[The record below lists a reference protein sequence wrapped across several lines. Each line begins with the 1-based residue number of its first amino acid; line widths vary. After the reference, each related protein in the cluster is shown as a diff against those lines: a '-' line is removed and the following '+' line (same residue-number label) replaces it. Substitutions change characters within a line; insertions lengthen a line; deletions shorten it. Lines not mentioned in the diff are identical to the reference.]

1 MYRYEDVLKS
11 SLDYFN
17 GDELAATTWIK
28 KYCLRD
34 LEGNLLEKSPE
45 DMHNRIADEILRI
58 EEKYTV
64 KHFTKD
70 KLIELLEHFR
80 YLVPGGSQMSGIGDK
95 FKHTSL
101 SNCFVI
107 GNNADSYGGIMMLD
121 EELIQIAKRRGGDG
135 IDLSHLRPSGA
146 VVTNDAR
153 SSSGAASF
161 MSRFSNSS
169 QEVAQNGRRGALM
182 LTIDITHPDS
192 EAFIDAKL
200 EQGKI
205 SGANISVRISKEFM
219 KAVKDNQVFIQRFP
233 CDTDK
238 LSLYDVGTSPSDPF
252 YTCKGEKIEHN
263 ELYDC
268 GEGRYLRV
276 VSARR
281 LWEKITHNAWKM
293 AEPGVLFW
301 DHILEESPAD
311 VYEDFRTISTN
322 PCLHPD
328 TKILMA
334 DGTTKAIKDIVVG
347 DEVKSFS
354 YKDGRLHNGKVI
366 WSGKTKEN
374 AELVQFEDLKC
385 TPDHKIFE
393 PRGERWIEA
402 KDAEFVI
409 DSNGNGRPAKFI
421 QIDEKSDVYDITVE
435 GYHNFFAN
443 DILVHNCGE
452 IPLCPYDSCR
462 LLSINLYSLV
472 ENPFTEKASIQY
484 DKLRDVAKAAQ
495 TFMDDVMD
503 LEIEHIEDI
512 INKIKSDPESEFVK
526 HTELN
531 LWYKVLYKTKK
542 GRRTGIGVTGIGD
555 MLAALNLKYGS
566 ERANEVMSEVMR
578 TIATSCYQQS
588 ITLVKERGAFEAF
601 DLEKEKKIL
610 FSKTIPEHGQFLV
623 RMFNQLEEQYQR
635 DWLTTGRRNIACL
648 TCAPSG
654 TISIM
659 TQTTSGIEPLFMVS
673 YTRRRK
679 VDDKSKA
686 TYFDVEGV
694 GFEEFRVVHPKFIDW
709 LSVALREDDKVKEL
723 FQSFKPREVD
733 KDILYGRKPVN
744 GPKQIVEKLT
754 NEEFEQLVKLSPW
767 YQATAQTIDPA
778 TKVKLQGEVQKWI
791 DHSIS
796 CTVNLPKETTEETV
810 RELYELAYQVGCKG
824 LTVYRDGCRDGV
836 LVSNKKEEKKNTDF
850 SSSKRPEEL
859 PAQVYRFRNQKENWI
874 AFIGFREG
882 RPYEIFTGKI
892 DGEVKWLPKP
902 VKKGI
907 IRQITDENGKHRYD
921 FLYEVEFGYTNCF
934 PAISQQFER
943 EYWNYARFVSG
954 MLRAAIPLSQIVSVL
969 RGLSAE
975 PLISVWKEGVAR
987 ALSQFIED
995 GTKTGSK
1002 CPNCGADLIFEGG
1015 CAHCP
1020 NGDFDRCG

>member
-11 SLDYFN
+11 SLEYFN

-58 EEKYTV
+58 EERYSV
-64 KHFTKD
+64 KHFTKE
-70 KLIELLEHFR
+70 KLMELLGHFK

-107 GNNADSYGGIMMLD
+107 GNGADSYGGIMMLD

-146 VVTNDAR
+146 IVTNDAR

-205 SGANISVRISKEFM
+205 SGANISVRISREFM
-219 KAVKDNQVFIQRFP
+219 KAVKDNQIFIQRFP

-238 LSLYDVGTSPSDPF
+238 LKLYDVGDSPSDPF
-252 YTCKGEKIEHN
+252 YTCKGEKIEKGK
-263 ELYDC
+263 LYDC

-276 VSARR
+276 IKARD
-281 LWEKITHNAWKM
+281 LWNKITHNAWKM

-322 PCLHPD
+322 PC
-328 TKILMA
+328 
-334 DGTTKAIKDIVVG
+334 
-347 DEVKSFS
+347 
-354 YKDGRLHNGKVI
+354 
-366 WSGKTKEN
+366 
-374 AELVQFEDLKC
+374 
-385 TPDHKIFE
+385 
-393 PRGERWIEA
+393 
-402 KDAEFVI
+402 
-409 DSNGNGRPAKFI
+409 
-421 QIDEKSDVYDITVE
+421 
-435 GYHNFFAN
+435 
-443 DILVHNCGE
+443 GE

-462 LLSINLYSLV
+462 LLSINLYGIV
-472 ENPFTEKASIQY
+472 DNPFTENATIEY
-484 DKLRDVAKAAQ
+484 DKLREVAKSAQ
-495 TFMDDVMD
+495 TFMDDVLD
-503 LEIEHIEDI
+503 LEIEHIKDI
-512 INKIKSDPESEFVK
+512 INKIKSDPESDSVK
-526 HTELN
+526 QTELN
-531 LWYKVLYKTKK
+531 LWNKILYKTKR

-555 MLAALNLKYGS
+555 MLAAIGLKYGS
-566 ERANEVMSEVMR
+566 GDANNVMTEVMR
-578 TIATSCYQQS
+578 TVAMACYQQS
-588 ITLVKERGAFEAF
+588 ITLAKERGAFDAF
-601 DLEKEKKIL
+601 DLEKEKKVL
-610 FSKTIPEHGQFLV
+610 FGESIPEHGKFLA
-623 RMFNQLEEQYQR
+623 RIFNQLEEQYQI
-635 DWLTTGRRNIACL
+635 DWLATGRRNIACL

-659 TQTTSGIEPLFMVS
+659 TQTTSGIEPLFMIS

-694 GFEEFRVVHPKFIDW
+694 GFEEFRVVHPKFIEW
-709 LSVALREDDKVKEL
+709 FEVAIHENESVKNFFKAL
-723 FQSFKPREVD
+723 QPREL
-733 KDILYGRKPVN
+733 DINILNGNKKPN
-744 GPKQIVEKLT
+744 SPKEILEKLND
-754 NEEFEQLVKLSPW
+754 NEFSNLIKLSPW
-767 YQATAQTIDPA
+767 YNATAQTINPS
-778 TKVKLQGEVQKWI
+778 TKVVLQAGVQKWI

-796 CTVNLPKETTEETV
+796 CTVNLPKETREETV
-810 RELYELAYQVGCKG
+810 RELYELAYQASCKG

-850 SSSKRPEEL
+850 SNSKRPEEL
-859 PAQVYRFRNQKENWI
+859 PAQVYRFKNQKENWI

-902 VKKGI
+902 VTKGI
-907 IRQITDENGKHRYD
+907 IKQITDENGKHRYD

-954 MLRAAIPLSQIVSVL
+954 MLRAGIPLPQIVSVL
-969 RGLSAE
+969 KGLSAE

-995 GTKTGSK
+995 GTKTGAQ